1 MESKQV
7 WEKEEEEFGVV
18 GICPCVLDLEW
29 EGHSIFGSNKKCAE
43 SVRKLDKLWLLMMFK
58 GLVRFGV

>member
-7 WEKEEEEFGVV
+7 WEKEEEEFGEA

-29 EGHSIFGSNKKCAE
+29 EGHSTFGSQTMATENVQKVCE
-43 SVRKLDKLWLLMMFK
+43 SWTNC
-58 GLVRFGV
+58 GY